1 MSLTLTNIPKIMR
14 SQGWIRGATLMTKWF
29 NGPAVQVP
37 HYAFTDTSTIKMRW
51 VLGYRSPKEL
61 YDSIFRERI
70 WANDAARKIL
80 AKRLQSWGKLS
91 KSQQRFDQTVMPA
104 SLLESEYINYR
115 SYGGGYSG
123 YSSSGYST
131 SGYSGSGT
139 SYAASNNAS
148 GQAYGLSDLVAALG
162 AFNFRVVVAGSVV
175 PALPGPYQVTITKVG
190 VFVRDSFD
198 FEGFQFLGFWDDS
211 DNSVS
216 AFNPLSGTA
225 VFNSTFREYRKQHG
239 RGGDLLVF
247 SDVLVTTLNPPHTFT
262 L

>member
-37 HYAFTDTSTIKMRW
+37 HYASTDTSTIKMRW

-115 SYGGGYSG
+115 SY
-123 YSSSGYST
+123 
-131 SGYSGSGT
+131 
-139 SYAASNNAS
+139 NAS
-148 GQAYGLSDLVAALG
+148 GQAYVLSDLVAALG